1 MWRLKMLKNSAR
13 KSKVAYSPQSR
24 VFLPKERSSLRV
36 PKNRAPERE
45 RGSFP
50 NVNGAGIENAFA
62 FQNEVVLGLKLEL
75 LLVSATPGITLT
87 RAAPVKWQPANK
99 TSPAVPPHELY
110 TSVGCPDAY
119 IKIPDEYHPP
129 RNAPETPPPLRYF
142 LHGPSGNS

>member
-45 RGSFP
+45 RGSSP
-50 NVNGAGIENAFA
+50 NVNGAGIANAEA

-75 LLVSATPGITLT
+75 LFVSGTPERTLT
-87 RAAPVKWQPANK
+87 RAAPVNSQPPNK
-99 TSPAVPPHELY
+99 TAPAVPEHEEY
-110 TSVGCPDAY
+110 TSVGCPEA
-119 IKIPDEYHPP
+119 
-129 RNAPETPPPLRYF
+129 
-142 LHGPSGNS
+142 